1 MSVRTE
7 RILYPIGEYNCKGCG
22 EKVGERVQIGED
34 GPVALR
40 IGGSATLW
48 LEAHSGICMHCGAN
62 VQWSAGTVKMSQ
74 WLSLVVGRAV
84 STDELEVQ
92 NGIDSG
98 Q

>member
-1 MSVRTE
+1 MSKRTE
-7 RILYPIGEYNCKGCG
+7 RILYPVGEYNCKQCG

-48 LEAHSGICMHCGAN
+48 LEAHSGICLHCGET
-62 VQWSAGTVKMSQ
+62 VQFSAGAVKMSQ

-84 STDELEVQ
+84 STDELEAQ
-92 NGIDSG
+92 HDADPG
-98 Q
+98 